1 MTSYDAIVLGV
12 SSPGEHCT
20 GELADEG
27 ARVAVVERELGRWR
41 MFVLGLHPF

>member
-1 MTSYDAIVLGV
+1 MTSYDVIVLDT

-27 ARVAVVERELGRWR
+27 ARVAIVERELAGGE